1 MLRFMEYL
9 YDKNYIFFFFFFY
22 SNAMKASTELLFI
35 RELMRLNDGRGKKG
49 YL

>member
-9 YDKNYIFFFFFFY
+9 YDKNCIFFFFY
-22 SNAMKASTELLFI
+22 SNAMKQASTELLLI